1 MEKKK
6 MQKLIFQK
14 KNKSNFKSGFT
25 IIEMMVAIIIFLV
38 VIIYGMNSLLNA
50 SLVHKKSQ
58 DMRSIMDGLTFALDD
73 MSKNIRTGSDYVC
86 VNTFWDD
93 IQPFINSTTNLPSP
107 SSGKKCIGIVFKEA
121 NNSSSTGNK
130 IIAYYFNNTNNK
142 NELRRVVILN
152 DGTLVSNLPL
162 TPDEV
167 EIDIALSSFDVLGAE
182 PPYDGNFQQ
191 PIVTIN
197 LAGKIKSKNGETPF
211 AIQTSVSQRLI
222 DL

>member
-25 IIEMMVAIIIFLV
+25 IIEMMVAITIFLV

-73 MSKNIRTGSDYVC
+73 MSKNIRTGSDYYC
-86 VNTFWDD
+86 L
-93 IQPFINSTTNLPSP
+93 NSAWYIKNFFDPANLPP
-107 SSGKKCIGIVFKEA
+107 SSSGEKCIGIVFKEA